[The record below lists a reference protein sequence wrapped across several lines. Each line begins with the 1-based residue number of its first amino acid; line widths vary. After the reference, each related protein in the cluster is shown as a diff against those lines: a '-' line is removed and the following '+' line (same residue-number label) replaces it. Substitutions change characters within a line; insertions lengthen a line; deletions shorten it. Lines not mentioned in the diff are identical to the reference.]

1 MIELDTF
8 LKNYFKENKFPFQ
21 VILSGHDFPSEG
33 EHKIIRYI
41 KQNNEKEYN
50 DIVLGLDADLIMLS
64 LGCNKSNIYLMRE
77 SEEFGRSIT
86 NNMSS
91 TTKQLFFK
99 YVDIDV
105 LRKYVSHFL
114 YGNDDISY
122 MYDYIFIC
130 MLCGNDFIP
139 SMSFLKLKN
148 GALDILC
155 DAYKKI
161 FNELNSNSDSNQQHL
176 IEQRV
181 NDGKYIINHTFLV
194 KMLDLFAKSENNCMK
209 EIIEHHSNIV
219 YNPNRRFNTKLER
232 FTYEYENMPLINRFP
247 DIINP
252 HTDSNWRMNYYHYL
266 FGSHSTD
273 IMKSVTMNYLEGL
286 LWTTNYYFN
295 DSCDNLWYY
304 EYDYSPCVSDLY
316 KYTYSIEPEKFKKM
330 QLDLL
335 KNKLNKTEIDS
346 NIQMLMVLPPQS
358 IDIIPDKYKCLFT
371 NINHGCVHYFP
382 TQFKLST
389 FLKTQT
395 WECIPVLP
403 KVNLDVI
410 RMSMN
415 EIK

>member
-1 MIELDTF
+1 
-8 LKNYFKENKFPFQ
+8 
-21 VILSGHDFPSEG
+21 
-33 EHKIIRYI
+33 
-41 KQNNEKEYN
+41 
-50 DIVLGLDADLIMLS
+50 
-64 LGCNKSNIYLMRE
+64 MRE
-77 SEEFGRSIT
+77 SEEFGRNVT

-99 YVDIDV
+99 YVDIN
-105 LRKYVSHFL
+105 LLKKCVSQFL
-114 YGNDDISY
+114 YGKDDISY
-122 MYDYIFIC
+122 MYDFIGF
-130 MLCGNDFIP
+130 MVLVGNDFIP

-155 DAYKKI
+155 DVYKKV
-161 FNELNSNSDSNQQHL
+161 FNELNSNSDSENKQHL
-176 IEQRV
+176 IE

-232 FTYEYENMPLINRFP
+232 FTYEYENMPLINRSP

-273 IMKSVTMNYLEGL
+273 IMKNVTMNYLEGL

-316 KYTYSIEPEKFKKM
+316 KYTYTIEPEKFKKM

-335 KNKLNKTEIDS
+335 KNKRNKNEIDS
-346 NIQMLMVLPPQS
+346 SIQMLMVLPPQS

-371 NINHGCVHYFP
+371 DINHGCIHYFP

-395 WECIPVLP
+395 WECIPMLP

-415 EIK
+415 KVE